1 MSEFYSDDYF
11 IECVKDN
18 NIIIVKEILEK
29 NPSMVSYD
37 NNRALMISCSYGY
50 HDIILELIKHGG
62 NINIHDGHLLILA
75 IMSKNYDAVTVL
87 FNNNIMISKYNFI
100 LSYSLN
106 NIKMFRHLLK
116 FININNIMNMI
127 LEISMEKNNN
137 RMIIEI
143 IKHKKIY
150 KNNYLFIQAKKYID
164 NINIIYN
171 KLLLSISNKSYDM
184 INHNII
190 QFIW

>member
-18 NIIIVKEILEK
+18 NIITIKEILK
-29 NPSMVSYD
+29 KDPSIVSYD
-37 NNRALMISCSYGY
+37 NNKALMISCSYGY
-50 HDIILELIKHGG
+50 YDIVMELIKYGG
-62 NINIHDGHLLILA
+62 NVNIHNGHLLTLA
-75 IMSKNYDAVTVL
+75 IMSKSYDVVSLL
-87 FNNNIMISKYNFI
+87 FNNNIIITNYNFI
-100 LSYSLN
+100 LCYSLN

-116 FININNIMNMI
+116 FININNIMSMI
-127 LEISMEKNNN
+127 IELSIEKNNN

-164 NINIIYN
+164 NMNSIYN
-171 KLLLSISNKSYDM
+171 KLLLRVNNKLYDT